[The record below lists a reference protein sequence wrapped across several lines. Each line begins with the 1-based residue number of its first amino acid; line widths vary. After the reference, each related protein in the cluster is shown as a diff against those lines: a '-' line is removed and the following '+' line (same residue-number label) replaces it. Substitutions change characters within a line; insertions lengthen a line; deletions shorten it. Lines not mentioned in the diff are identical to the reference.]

1 MSLDKAEVSKVID
14 EIRPSLQYDGGDV
27 ELVNVLE
34 DGTVNVR
41 LKGACAHCMGSIM
54 TLKGGIERLLK
65 ERIPDVKE
73 VNAVQ

>member
-1 MSLDKAEVSKVID
+1 MALDKAEVSKVID

-27 ELVNVLE
+27 ELVNILE

-65 ERIPDVKE
+65 ERILGVNE